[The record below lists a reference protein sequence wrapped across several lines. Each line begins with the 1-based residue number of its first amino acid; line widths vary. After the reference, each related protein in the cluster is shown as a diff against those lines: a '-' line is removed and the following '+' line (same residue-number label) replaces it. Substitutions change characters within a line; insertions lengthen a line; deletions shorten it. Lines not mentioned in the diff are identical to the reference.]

1 MTLPNKVSASNR
13 LYTTSKDKTKF
24 DLPLV
29 TTSDPSFDH
38 SPEITYRDEASM
50 NQTEKSYLTA
60 TRNLRNLNCDK

>member
-1 MTLPNKVSASNR
+1 LTLPNKVSASNR
-13 LYTTSKDKTKF
+13 LNTISKDKTKF

-50 NQTEKSYLTA
+50 N
-60 TRNLRNLNCDK
+60 